1 MEKHKSGYSE
11 LKDQTLSYGN
21 HFPIKTNTYSIRRLL
36 INGTDTYTYQ

>member
-1 MEKHKSGYSE
+1 MEKQKSGYSE

-21 HFPIKTNTYSIRRLL
+21 HFPIKTNTL